1 MRVLVT
7 RAEHDGERLAR
18 DLRAHGI
25 EALVEPLM
33 TIRFVPESA
42 RVLAPFLQDVQAIL
56 FTSANGVRAFA
67 AASDRRD
74 IKALAVGD
82 ATAGA
87 ARTAGFTEIA
97 SAAGTVEDLA
107 ALVIASLKPGN
118 GALIHAAGTVTAG
131 DLAGLLEAAGF
142 TLRRAVLY
150 EAQPAERLSAPT
162 RAAFERGEID
172 AALFFSPRN
181 AATFVRLAAGL
192 EKSCTRVIALALS
205 RAVAT
210 ALQPLPWRRI
220 TIAGKPT
227 EAALLHALEHSLAPE
242 RSA

>member
-7 RAEHDGERLAR
+7 RAEPDGERLAR
-18 DLRAHGI
+18 DLRVHGI
-25 EALVEPLM
+25 EALIEPLM
-33 TIRFVPESA
+33 TIRFVPEGA
-42 RVLAPFLQDVQAIL
+42 RVLTPFLQDVQAVL

-74 IKALAVGD
+74 IKAIAVGD
-82 ATAGA
+82 ATASA
-87 ARTAGFTEIA
+87 ARAAGFAEIV

-107 ALVIASLKPGN
+107 ALVIASLKPSN
-118 GALIHAAGTVTAG
+118 GPLIHAAGSVTAG

-150 EAQPAERLSAPT
+150 EAIPAERLSERT
-162 RAAFERGEID
+162 RTAFDRGEID

-181 AATFVRLAAGL
+181 ATTFVRLATGL
-192 EKSCTRVIALALS
+192 ERSCTRIVALALS
-205 RAVAT
+205 RAVAA